1 MKTLNQQVFSNLM
14 QKLKIQ
20 PAETNK
26 QRFDNWMRNK
36 VKSVHYG
43 NWEAMDR
50 ALQTIKNQ

>member
-1 MKTLNQQVFSNLM
+1 METTNQQVFKNLM

-26 QRFDNWMRNK
+26 ERFSKWMCYR

-43 NWEAMDR
+43 DLQAMDR
-50 ALQTIKNQ
+50 ALQTIKN

>member
-1 MKTLNQQVFSNLM
+1 MKTTNQQVFKNLM

-20 PAETNK
+20 PAETNQ
-26 QRFDNWMRNK
+26 QRFDNWMRER

-50 ALQTIKNQ
+50 AMQTINN